1 MDINKLRDAFADKKP
16 AKTQNNFSNAQSDY
30 YPFWQMPVDSQ
41 AIVRFLPD
49 KNEENPRGFLV
60 EKRMH
65 ELTVNGKT
73 RKVPCNYMYGDKCPI
88 CEASQTF
95 YQSGDETNG
104 KKYWRKISYIA
115 QALVLEDPIP
125 APSPL
130 PEGYEAPLGTVKLLS
145 ITYTLY
151 KIIKDAFESGEM
163 DVPPFFYDEG
173 TNFIIKKDQQG
184 DHASYVL
191 SKFSRRSDNLDPE
204 VVEYVK
210 EQIKDLSDVLPK
222 AYSYEKLQ
230 ALLDAD
236 LTGKPYQDENSDKP
250 ASSAPTASASSRVA
264 EALASKPA
272 APTAKEE
279 APADKPAAEEK
290 PAAPTA
296 AEDASARGNSIVEQI
311 KRKRE
316 AQLAAAAAA
325 E

>member
-1 MDINKLRDAFADKKP
+1 MDINKLRNAFADKKAP
-16 AKTQNNFSNAQSDY
+16 KSQTPFNNAQSDY

-49 KNEENPRGFLV
+49 KNAENPRGFLV

-73 RKVPCNYMYGDKCPI
+73 RKVPCNYMYGEKCPI

-95 YQSGDETNG
+95 YQSGDEVNG

-130 PEGYEAPLGTVKLLS
+130 PEEYVAPIGTVKLLS

-151 KIIKDAFESGEM
+151 KIIKDAFESGEL
-163 DVPPFFYDEG
+163 DVPPFFFEDG

-191 SKFSRRSDNLDPE
+191 SKFSRRSDTLDPE
-204 VVEYVK
+204 VVEYV
-210 EQIKDLSDVLPK
+210 ETQMKDLSTVLPK
-222 AYSYEKLQ
+222 AYSYDKLQ

-236 LTGKPYQDENSDKP
+236 LTGKPYEDDNSEKQ
-250 ASSAPTASASSRVA
+250 SSAPTTSASARVA
-264 EALASKPA
+264 EALAAKPTPA
-272 APTAKEE
+272 PAQPEAEKDDTPAPTKQ
-279 APADKPAAEEK
+279 AAL
-290 PAAPTA
+290 
-296 AEDASARGNSIVEQI
+296 EDATSKGNSIVEQI

-316 AQLAAAAAA
+316 AQLAAQAAK